1 MPDFK
6 FVFPTRSVDNYVEL
20 TSATSGPSITAITAC
35 VWVKVAQASS
45 MALFNYKTSDSLN
58 ALTLTATDAASFSFA
73 VSNQWK

>member
-20 TSATSGPSITAITAC
+20 ASAASGLSIKKITAC
-35 VWVKVAQASS
+35 VWVKVAQASP

-58 ALTLTATDAASFSFA
+58 ALTLTATDTASFSFA

>member
-20 TSATSGPSITAITAC
+20 TSAASGLSIKKITAC
-35 VWVKVAQASS
+35 VWVKVAQASP